1 MPLFNH
7 FLQAKAAVRALL
19 PAGLHESVSKLRS
32 SAAYAISAVAYWDWP
47 EEWPELFNILLQ
59 SFVTENSFAV
69 HGAMRVLKGN
79 DFNLN

>member
-1 MPLFNH
+1 M
-7 FLQAKAAVRALL
+7 
-19 PAGLHESVSKLRS
+19 HESVSKLRS

-47 EEWPELFNILLQ
+47 EDWPELFNILLQ

-79 DFNLN
+79 DFNLKFLL